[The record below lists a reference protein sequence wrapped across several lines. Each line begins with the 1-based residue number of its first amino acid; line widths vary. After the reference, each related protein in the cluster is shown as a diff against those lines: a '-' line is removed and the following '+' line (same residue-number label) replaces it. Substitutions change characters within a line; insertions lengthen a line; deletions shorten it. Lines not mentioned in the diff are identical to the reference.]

1 MHGPANTVHWPC
13 VGMLAY
19 RLRRWPNIEPTH
31 GECPVFAG
39 VGYVLT
45 L

>member
-19 RLRRWPNIEPTH
+19 RLRRWPNI
-31 GECPVFAG
+31 AG